1 MSSFSESCNVGSSTS
16 QRSTTLTTI
25 SSSSIDN
32 YSSTAKSQASSSSTI
47 ISSSMIKST
56 SSLSSSHSLIVETK
70 VPEQS
75 SLPIRLSSSFASS
88 SSLMHQSTSHVFSPI
103 TSTRLSSTVTAE
115 EPVILPSTMAS
126 DIIKTSLKAD
136 QTNRP
141 SSTETQGLQSLLS
154 YIYKEKSKIKEAEN

>member
-16 QRSTTLTTI
+16 LRSTTLTTI
-25 SSSSIDN
+25 SSSSIDS
-32 YSSTAKSQASSSSTI
+32 YSSTAKSQASSSSTT

-75 SLPIRLSSSFASS
+75 SLPIRLSSNFASS
-88 SSLMHQSTSHVFSPI
+88 SSFMHQSTSHVFSPI
-103 TSTRLSSTVTAE
+103 MSTRLSSTVAAE

-154 YIYKEKSKIKEAEN
+154 HIYIQREIKG